1 VKNWYPYLILCFW
14 LVLAGQ
20 EVCAQNKDIFIPI
33 ANRPELK
40 LFPDIDTLEDGTDYY
55 FRLAVADGY
64 KISQSFFDRGL
75 ATLIDTT
82 LIIVPKVAIKSGT
95 QTASIRFIVHNGSR
109 MRVLLMKEFVVKS
122 NGKLYPTVQKP
133 KSNIITLNSSTVLER
148 NKTYNK
154 KTFLKAPKINFYDS
168 DKNDTSRTIRAVR
181 MSIVKGSYERHMRS
195 TADTLTREMITE
207 IKKIKGQ
214 AQVFICLEI
223 PQPRNVIKSVWSR
236 FFVTD

>member
-1 VKNWYPYLILCFW
+1 VKNLHTYILIL
-14 LVLAGQ
+14 LLAAAGHRA
-20 EVCAQNKDIFIPI
+20 CAQNKDIFIPI

-40 LFPDIDTLEDGTDYY
+40 LYPDIDTLEDGTDYF
-55 FRLAVADGY
+55 FRLSVADGY

-82 LIIVPKVAIKSGT
+82 LIIVPKVALKSGT

-109 MRVLLMKEFVVKS
+109 MRILLMKEFVIKS

-133 KSNIITLNSSTVLER
+133 QSNIITLNAGTVLER

-154 KTFLKAPKINFYDS
+154 KTFIKSPKINFYDS
-168 DKNDTSRTIRAVR
+168 DKNDTSRAIRAVR
-181 MSIVKGSYERHMRS
+181 MTIVKGSYEKHMRS
-195 TADTLTREMITE
+195 TADTLTREMVSE
-207 IKKIKGQ
+207 MRKIKGQ
-214 AQVFICLEI
+214 TQVFICLEI

>member
-1 VKNWYPYLILCFW
+1 MKNLLTYILIL
-14 LVLAGQ
+14 LLAAAGHRA
-20 EVCAQNKDIFIPI
+20 CAQNKDIFIPI

-40 LFPDIDTLEDGTDYY
+40 LYPDIDTLEDGTDYY
-55 FRLAVADGY
+55 FRLTVADGY

-82 LIIVPKVAIKSGT
+82 LIIVPKVALKTGT

-109 MRVLLMKEFVVKS
+109 MRILLMKEFVVKS

-133 KSNIITLNSSTVLER
+133 QSNIITLNAGTVLER

-154 KTFLKAPKINFYDS
+154 KTFIKSPKINFYDS

-181 MSIVKGSYERHMRS
+181 MTIVKGSYEKHMRS
-195 TADTLTREMITE
+195 TADTLTREMVSE
-207 IKKIKGQ
+207 MRKIKGQ
-214 AQVFICLEI
+214 TQVFICLEI
-223 PQPRNVIKSVWSR
+223 PQPRNIIKSVWSR